1 MGKISVG
8 TFHSWLKQ
16 HRPYVGI
23 YPSQSDYYDKCK
35 EYNEE
40 VARARQIANRL
51 KQSGHS
57 TEESIREQEQAIVH
71 YTALLQQHKEEAQA
85 GLEYYKRLVSEA
97 ESIYRHICTLQQL
110 ELTPERSAELKK
122 LQMDYS
128 VFISADYNN
137 SLRINYITYQ
147 SNTRGTL
154 NKMSLSTQLLPFF
167 SWLRVV

>member
-1 MGKISVG
+1 MYEFNCTLEEEGMGKISVG
-8 TFHSWLKQ
+8 TLHSWLKQ
-16 HRPYVGI
+16 HRPYVGF
-23 YPSQSDYYDKCK
+23 YPSQSDYCDKRK
-35 EYNEE
+35 KYNEE
-40 VARARQIANRL
+40 VARAWQIANRL

-57 TEESIREQEQAIVH
+57 TKESMEQAIVH

-128 VFISADYNN
+128 I
-137 SLRINYITYQ
+137 Q
-147 SNTRGTL
+147 
-154 NKMSLSTQLLPFF
+154 
-167 SWLRVV
+167 